1 MKTLFKTLFTV
12 VLFGKTGLSKIEGIE
27 AMGVNIA

>member
-12 VLFGKTGLSKIEGIE
+12 FMFGKTGLNGIEGIE
-27 AMGVNIA
+27 EMGVSIT

>member
-12 VLFGKTGLSKIEGIE
+12 CLLGKTGLNEFEDIDMI
-27 AMGVNIA
+27 GVNLA

>member
-12 VLFGKTGLSKIEGIE
+12 CLLGKTGLNEFEELSMI
-27 AMGVNIA
+27 GVNLN

>member
-12 VLFGKTGLSKIEGIE
+12 CLLGKTGLNEFEELDMI
-27 AMGVNIA
+27 GVNLN